1 VQLEELV
8 PRFAVASMRQIAQLG
23 IALIAAVTPCDCL
36 IASAV
41 SNCRSS
47 SRWQGALPRAHS
59 RGARIVHLAAV
70 NDDAADLP
78 LVSLNQRRSP
88 AANAKAG
95 SGFDKRTAGLP
106 QQQKDLISELGVD
119 DSTVF
124 NEVSLKKVLA
134 GLDAAAESESRQRA
148 ADEEQQKELKRLRES
163 MVSNSKAN
171 KVSTILAYLYRSCD
185 AIQ

>member
-1 VQLEELV
+1 
-8 PRFAVASMRQIAQLG
+8 MQLG
-23 IALIAAVTPCDCL
+23 VALAIAAVTPCDCL
-36 IASAV
+36 IASAA
-41 SNCRSS
+41 STCRSS
-47 SRWQGALPRAHS
+47 SGWQSALPRAHFKGG
-59 RGARIVHLAAV
+59 RTVHLAAV

-88 AANAKAG
+88 SANAKAG

-119 DSTVF
+119 DGTVF

-148 ADEEQQKELKRLRES
+148 ADEEQQRELKRLRES
-163 MVSNSKAN
+163 MVSNAKSNKSNAITAVPVLQDRSSTAAN
-171 KVSTILAYLYRSCD
+171 RIALRSR
-185 AIQ
+185 

>member
-1 VQLEELV
+1 
-8 PRFAVASMRQIAQLG
+8 MRQIVQLG
-23 IALIAAVTPCDCL
+23 VALAIAAVTPCDCL

-41 SNCRSS
+41 STCRSS
-47 SRWQGALPRAHS
+47 SRWQGTLPRAHS
-59 RGARIVHLAAV
+59 RGVCRTVHLAAV

-88 AANAKAG
+88 SANAKAG

-119 DSTVF
+119 DGTVF

-148 ADEEQQKELKRLRES
+148 ADEEQQRELKRLRES
-163 MVSNSKAN
+163 MMSNAKSN
-171 KVSTILAYLYRSCD
+171 KVSLI
-185 AIQ
+185 